1 MIPQLLTLR
10 NFLSYRED
18 VPTLDFAG
26 IHVACLCGSNGHG
39 KSALLDAITWC
50 LWGEARGKSQDDLIS
65 YGAEE
70 CRVELDFLAR
80 DTRYRVIRS
89 RSRGGARRR
98 QGVTDLQL
106 QVLGA
111 DSPQPIT
118 GNSVR
123 ETEAKIVQAV
133 GMDYDT
139 FINSAFLLQ
148 GRAGEFTGKTPA
160 ERKAVLARIMDLEAY
175 DRLQTRARE
184 RLSGAQTAAA
194 EVEGAL
200 ARMREDLERAG
211 DPSGQLAEVQAAR
224 AQLDIQLVEQR
235 HTVEGLRARV
245 EELLRQQDAL
255 TSLED
260 QIRNS
265 QKDISELESALAAAD
280 TRVTQFRS
288 LIDDAEHV
296 RDGANRLD
304 AARENYQSLE
314 KARAE
319 FDRLREE
326 RESIIRAIDAARS
339 RLEAQAEQIQ
349 RRAKTEL
356 QPKAQAEP
364 ALILE
369 LDKVRT
375 HIEELKGEEVEIA
388 AERQDLTAVSTAIGE
403 AGSMAERY
411 KTEGLE
417 LRAKLD
423 LLNNSNGDGAVC
435 PLCQT
440 PLRADSGQRLVEV
453 YEADIREKRDLYRR
467 NQDRLQE
474 LQTRQSGMEKGLEQ
488 REKSLA
494 ADQREWQGRLPR
506 LEHQIQESQKAQ
518 QELEAANIESARIS
532 DSLASNDF
540 ASQEFAALEAIDLKI
555 RDLGYDEEVRR
566 CSYEEMQSLQ
576 HFQRLLDQLTH
587 AEESLPVELDSLQR
601 TSDMLERRREDLD
614 RLGQQR
620 ASIVESVQVLPV
632 WQEQL
637 KSGETALRQI
647 EGRVQDAAARQG
659 HLEGEVRRI
668 EALRRDIAASS
679 AKLSDLE
686 EQQSVYRELVG
697 AFGRQG
703 IQAMLIETVLPR
715 LEEETNNLLGRMTDN
730 RMQVQLETQ
739 RERRSGRGD
748 PIETLQINVSDEL
761 GPRGYEMYSG
771 GEAFRV
777 NLALRIGLSKVLAQ
791 RVGAPLPTLFIDEG
805 FGSQDAAGRERILD
819 VIAAIEDDFDKIIV
833 ITHLEDLKDA
843 FQVRIEVQK
852 GEYGSTFWIS

>member
-1 MIPQLLTLR
+1 MIPQRLTLR
-10 NFLSYRED
+10 NFLSYRDD

-50 LWGEARGKSQDDLIS
+50 LWGEARSRSQDDLVS

-80 DTRYRVIRS
+80 DTQYRVIRS
-89 RSRGGARRR
+89 RSRGGTRRR

-160 ERKAVLARIMDLEAY
+160 ERKAVLARIMGLEAY

-194 EVEGAL
+194 EVDGAL
-200 ARMREDLERAG
+200 ARMREDLESVG

-224 AQLDIQLVEQR
+224 AKLDLQLVEQR
-235 HTVEGLRARV
+235 HTVEGLRTRV

-255 TSLED
+255 ASLED

-265 QKDISELESALAAAD
+265 RKDISELESTLAAAD
-280 TRVTQFRS
+280 TRITQFRS
-288 LIDDAEHV
+288 LIDDAEQV
-296 RDGANRLD
+296 SDGARRLD
-304 AARENYQSLE
+304 AAREKYQSLE
-314 KARAE
+314 KARSE
-319 FDRLREE
+319 FDLLRGQ
-326 RESIIRAIDAARS
+326 RDGILLAIDAARS

-349 RRAKTEL
+349 RRVQTEL
-356 QPKAQAEP
+356 QPQVQAAP
-364 ALILE
+364 ALTLE
-369 LDKVRT
+369 LEQVRSS
-375 HIEELKGEEVEIA
+375 IDELKGEEAAIA
-388 AERQDLTAVSTAIGE
+388 AERQNLTAIFTAVGE

-440 PLRADSGQRLVEV
+440 PLREDSCQRLVEV

-467 NQDRLQE
+467 NQARLQE
-474 LQTRQSGMEKGLEQ
+474 LQDQQSGAEKDLEQ

-494 ADQREWQGRLPR
+494 TAQREWQGRLPR
-506 LEHQIQESQKAQ
+506 VEHQIQESQRAQ
-518 QELEAANIESARIS
+518 QELAKAGVESTRIS

-540 ASQEFAALEAIDLKI
+540 AAQELADLEAVDLKI
-555 RDLGYDEEVRR
+555 KALGYDEESRQR
-566 CSYEEMQSLQ
+566 NYEEMQSLQ
-576 HFQRLLDQLTH
+576 PFQALHDQLTG
-587 AEESLPVELDSLQR
+587 AEASLPGELDSRQR
-601 TSDMLERRREDLD
+601 TSDMLERRREELE
-614 RLGQQR
+614 RLGQQH
-620 ASIVESVQVLPV
+620 AAIVESVKVLPV

-637 KSGETALRQI
+637 KSGDATLRQI
-647 EGRVQDAAARQG
+647 EGRVQEAAARQG

-668 EALRRDIAASS
+668 ESLKRDIAASS
-679 AKLSDLE
+679 AKVSDLE
-686 EQQSVYRELVG
+686 EQQSVHRELVG

-715 LEEETNNLLGRMTDN
+715 LEEETNTLLGRMTDN

-843 FQVRIEVQK
+843 FPVRIEVQK

>member
-1 MIPQLLTLR
+1 MIPQCLTLR

-26 IHVACLCGSNGHG
+26 IHVACLCGPNGHG

-80 DTRYRVIRS
+80 DTQYRVIRS
-89 RSRGGARRR
+89 RSRGGTRRR
-98 QGVTDLQL
+98 QGVTDLQF

-111 DSPQPIT
+111 GTPQPIT

-123 ETEAKIVQAV
+123 ETEARIVQAV

-160 ERKAVLARIMDLEAY
+160 ERKAVLARIMGLEAY
-175 DRLQTRARE
+175 DRLQTRARD

-194 EVEGAL
+194 EVAGAL
-200 ARMREDLERAG
+200 ARMREDLEDAG
-211 DPSGQLAEVQAAR
+211 DPSGQLAEVQANR
-224 AQLDIQLVEQR
+224 AQLDLQLVEQR
-235 HTVEGLRARV
+235 HTVDGLRARV

-255 TSLED
+255 ASLEG
-260 QIRNS
+260 QIRGTR
-265 QKDISELESALAAAD
+265 KDISELEAGLAGVRD
-280 TRVTQFRS
+280 RIQQFQS
-288 LIDDAEHV
+288 LIDDAEQI
-296 RDGANRLD
+296 RDGARRLD
-304 AARENYQSLE
+304 AAREKFQSLE

-319 FDRLREE
+319 FDLLRDRRQGILRTIHE
-326 RESIIRAIDAARS
+326 ARS

-349 RRAKTEL
+349 RRIQAEL
-356 QPKAQAEP
+356 NPKAQAEP
-364 ALILE
+364 ALALE
-369 LDKVRT
+369 LDKVRSQ
-375 HIEELKGEEVEIA
+375 IDELKGEEAEIA
-388 AERQDLTAVSTAIGE
+388 SERQSLTTISTAIGE
-403 AGSMAERY
+403 ANSMAERY
-411 KTEGLE
+411 RTDGLE

-440 PLRADSGQRLVEV
+440 PLREDSCQRLAEV
-453 YEADIREKRDLYRR
+453 YEADIKDKRDLYRQ
-467 NQDRLQE
+467 NQARLQQ
-474 LQTRQSGMEKGLEQ
+474 LQTQQSSMEKGLEQ
-488 REKSLA
+488 REKSLSA
-494 ADQREWQGRLPR
+494 AQREWQAGLPR
-506 LEHQIQESQKAQ
+506 LEHQIQESQRAQ
-518 QELEAANIESARIS
+518 RELAAAEIESVRIS
-532 DSLASNDF
+532 GSLVSNDF
-540 ASQEFAALEAIDLKI
+540 ASKETADLEALDLKI
-555 RDLGYDEEVRR
+555 IALGYDDEVRQR
-566 CSYEEMQSLQ
+566 SYEEMQSLQ
-576 HFQRLLDQLTH
+576 PFQALLDQLTS
-587 AEESLPVELDSLQR
+587 AEASLPVEFDSLQR
-601 TSDMLERRREDLD
+601 TSDMLDRRREDLE
-614 RLGQQR
+614 RLGQQH
-620 ASIVESVQVLPV
+620 AAIVESVKILPV

-637 KSGETALRQI
+637 KSGEATLRQA
-647 EGRVQDAAARQG
+647 ESRVQQAAARQG

-668 EALRRDIAASS
+668 ESLKRNAAASS

-686 EQQSVYRELVG
+686 EEQSVYRELVG

-715 LEEETNNLLGRMTDN
+715 LEEETNILLGRMTDN

-805 FGSQDAAGRERILD
+805 FGSQDAAARERILD
-819 VIAAIEDDFDKIIV
+819 VIAAIEDDFDKVIV

-852 GEYGSTFWIS
+852 GEYGSTFWLS